1 MPPAAGTAAESIPG
15 RIELFLSSGLNRM
28 IRQPETNHWRAINGR
43 VFGYQQPCRQA
54 ASSLSLQHRHAVL
67 LADRTRDVR
76 TITTVV
82 TEVLAANPETTP
94 LDIETALRAAAGQ
107 AYLVA
112 NSTTAGFEI
121 VLGMPAWHAALADAG
136 VTVEQNWAALSTRK

>member
-1 MPPAAGTAAESIPG
+1 MP
-15 RIELFLSSGLNRM
+15 
-28 IRQPETNHWRAINGR
+28 
-43 VFGYQQPCRQA
+43 
-54 ASSLSLQHRHAVL
+54 LSLQHRHAVL

-94 LDIETALRAAAGQ
+94 LDIETALRAADGQ

-121 VLGMPAWHAALADAG
+121 VLGMPALHAALADAG
-136 VTVEQNWAALSTRK
+136 VTVEQNWAALSTRRRAWKNHH

>member
-1 MPPAAGTAAESIPG
+1 MP
-15 RIELFLSSGLNRM
+15 
-28 IRQPETNHWRAINGR
+28 
-43 VFGYQQPCRQA
+43 
-54 ASSLSLQHRHAVL
+54 LSLQHRHAVL

-82 TEVLAANPETTP
+82 TEVLAANPETTL

-121 VLGMPAWHAALADAG
+121 VLLGMPARHAALADAG
-136 VTVEQNWAALSTRK
+136 VTVEQNWAALATRK